1 MLKSFYA
8 AAVYTLLGLGAG
20 LFYREYTKAHDFTG
34 ESQLSVLHTHLL
46 ALGTLFFLIV
56 LALDKAFAISGSKM
70 FGWFFWVYNGGLLL
84 TIVMMVVH
92 GVRTVGG
99 AGESPALDG
108 ISGLGHIT
116 ITLGLIF
123 FFVNL
128 GKCLPAK
135 TEEARLSSDRTSS

>member
-56 LALDKAFAISGSKM
+56 LALDKAFTLSGTKM
-70 FGWFFWVYNGGLLL
+70 FTWFFWVYNGGLLL
-84 TIVMMVVH
+84 TVAMMVVH
-92 GVRTVGG
+92 GVMTV
-99 AGESPALDG
+99 AGKADSDAVAG
-108 ISGLGHIT
+108 IAGLGHIVLT
-116 ITLGLIF
+116 VAFVLF
-123 FFVNL
+123 FLALRRPIVAAMQAR
-128 GKCLPAK
+128 GEAAK
-135 TEEARLSSDRTSS
+135 TD

>member
-34 ESQLSVLHTHLL
+34 DSQLSVLHTHLL

-56 LALDKAFAISGSKM
+56 LAVDKAFAMSGTRM
-70 FGWFFWVYNGGLLL
+70 FTWFFWVYNAGLLL
-84 TIVMMVVH
+84 TVAMMVVH

-99 AGESPALDG
+99 SGESPALDG
-108 ISGLGHIT
+108 ISGLGHIILT
-116 ITLGLIF
+116 VAFVLF
-123 FFVNL
+123 FLALRRPVV
-128 GKCLPAK
+128 AAVQARTVK
-135 TEEARLSSDRTSS
+135 TD

>member
-34 ESQLSVLHTHLL
+34 DSQLSVLHTHLL

-56 LALDKAFAISGSKM
+56 LVLDKAFALSGTKM
-70 FGWFFWVYNGGLLL
+70 FTWFFWVYNVGLLF
-84 TIVMMVVH
+84 TVTMMVVH

-99 AGESPALDG
+99 SGESAALDG
-108 ISGLGHIT
+108 ISGLGHIILT
-116 ITLGLIF
+116 VAFVLF
-123 FFVNL
+123 FLALRRPVVAAVQAR
-128 GKCLPAK
+128 PVK
-135 TEEARLSSDRTSS
+135 TD

>member
-56 LALDKAFAISGSKM
+56 LAVDKAFAISGTKM
-70 FGWFFWVYNGGLLL
+70 FTWFFWVYNGGLVL
-84 TIVMMVVH
+84 TVAMMVAH

-99 AGESPALDG
+99 GGESPALDG
-108 ISGLGHIT
+108 ISGLGHIVLT
-116 ITLGLIF
+116 VAFVLF
-123 FFVNL
+123 FLALRRPVVAAVQARA
-128 GKCLPAK
+128 AK
-135 TEEARLSSDRTSS
+135 TD